1 MVAPITQATS
11 TTGGTQAPSAGTP
24 RNSTNVFEGENKIIK
39 KLCNALKNT
48 AEFQIDTLKLNVI
61 WSNCYPPFIMLVL
74 ARYIVMWHNNKHRWN
89 KRLNTTPIWN
99 DQEEKSGTGGEYF
112 KQQC

>member
-1 MVAPITQATS
+1 
-11 TTGGTQAPSAGTP
+11 
-24 RNSTNVFEGENKIIK
+24 
-39 KLCNALKNT
+39 
-48 AEFQIDTLKLNVI
+48 
-61 WSNCYPPFIMLVL
+61 MLVL

-99 DQEEKSGTGGEYF
+99 YQEEKSGTGGEYF

>member
-1 MVAPITQATS
+1 
-11 TTGGTQAPSAGTP
+11 
-24 RNSTNVFEGENKIIK
+24 
-39 KLCNALKNT
+39 
-48 AEFQIDTLKLNVI
+48 
-61 WSNCYPPFIMLVL
+61 MLVL

-89 KRLNTTPIWN
+89 KRLNMTPIWN